1 MTTSVHHLISSI
13 AKQWADYTLAV
24 LAQQEKSITDDLRKH
39 LGSKLS
45 LEEINGVVSAMT
57 VSFERSKDRIKELAT
72 SDDASV
78 SGITQGLKEISM
90 SSNEGS
96 NGDSSGSSDS
106 DEALDDDAD
115 VRIVAEYTKEELNR
129 LNVKDLKEKLR
140 AKGLTVGGNKPTLI
154 KRLLANQK

>member
-1 MTTSVHHLISSI
+1 MTTPVHHLISSI

-45 LEEINGVVSAMT
+45 LEEINGVVNAMT
-57 VSFERSKDRIKELAT
+57 VSFERSKERIKDLAT
-72 SDDASV
+72 SDDASIP
-78 SGITQGLKEISM
+78 GITQGLKEISM
-90 SSNEGS
+90 SSNEES
-96 NGDSSGSSDS
+96 NESSDS
-106 DEALDDDAD
+106 DEALDDDDD
-115 VRIVAEYTKEELNR
+115 VRIVVEYTKEELNR

-154 KRLLANQK
+154 KRILENQK

>member
-1 MTTSVHHLISSI
+1 MNTSVHNLISSI
-13 AKQWADYTLAV
+13 VKQWADYTLAV
-24 LAQQEKSITDDLRKH
+24 LDQQEKSIVDDLRKH

-45 LEEINGVVSAMT
+45 LEEINGVVSAMNA
-57 VSFERSKDRIKELAT
+57 SFEKSKERIRELAT

-78 SGITQGLKEISM
+78 SGITQGLKEISL
-90 SSNEGS
+90 SSKEES

-106 DEALDDDAD
+106 DDDAD
-115 VRIVAEYTKEELNR
+115 VSIVAEYTQEELNR

-154 KRLLANQK
+154 KRLLENQK